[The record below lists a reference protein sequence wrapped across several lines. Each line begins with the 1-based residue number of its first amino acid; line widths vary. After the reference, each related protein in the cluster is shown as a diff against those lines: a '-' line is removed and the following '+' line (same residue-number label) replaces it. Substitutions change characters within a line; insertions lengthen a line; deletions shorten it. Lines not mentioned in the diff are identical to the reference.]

1 MAQVTITIPQAD
13 VADVAAAYRV
23 TTVAE
28 LKEKLIYEIKQNT
41 RLYKQEQARLAQ
53 ASPVEPDIT

>member
-28 LKEKLIYEIKQNT
+28 FKEKLIYEIRHNVE
-41 RLYKQEQARLAQ
+41 LYKKEQARLAL
-53 ASPVEPDIT
+53 EPITLPELT